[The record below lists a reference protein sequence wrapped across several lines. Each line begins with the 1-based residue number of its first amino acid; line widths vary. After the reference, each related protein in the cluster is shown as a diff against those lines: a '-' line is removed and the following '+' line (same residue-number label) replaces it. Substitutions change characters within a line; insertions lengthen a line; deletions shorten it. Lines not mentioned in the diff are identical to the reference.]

1 MSYETILYDVSDG
14 VARLTLNRPEKLNS
28 MNLPLL
34 KEAREAVRA
43 AQTDA
48 DARVLVITGAGR
60 GFCAGADLTAH
71 GDGEGANLSPG
82 ERTAL
87 RMKDY
92 FNPLIQDIHEC
103 ALPVVCAVNG
113 VAAGGGMG
121 LALSGDITLAAR
133 SATFVQVFTRQL
145 GIIPD
150 CGSTWVLPRLVGRA
164 RAQGLAFL
172 GEKLPAE
179 EAERWGLIWKCVDDE
194 KFEDEVAAIA
204 GRLAEGPTSCY
215 AEVRKAFLHAESATL
230 PEQLEYERQ
239 QQRVLC
245 DGADFAEG
253 VMAFLQKRKPVFKKR

>member
-1 MSYETILYDVSDG
+1 MSYETILYDLSDG
-14 VARLTLNRPEKLNS
+14 VARLTLNRPDKLNS
-28 MNLPLL
+28 MNMTLL
-34 KEAREAVRA
+34 KEARDAVHVAQNAGEAG
-43 AQTDA
+43 
-48 DARVLVITGAGR
+48 VLVITGAGR

-71 GDGEGANLSPG
+71 GDSEGVNLSPG

-87 RMKDY
+87 RMKDF

-103 ALPVVCAVNG
+103 SLPVVCAVNG

-121 LALSGDITLAAR
+121 LALSGDITIAKR

-150 CGSTWVLPRLVGRA
+150 CGSTWTLPRAVGRA
-164 RAQGLAFL
+164 RALGLAFL

-179 EAERWGLIWKCVDDE
+179 DAERWGLIWKCVDDE
-194 KFEDEVAAIA
+194 AFEDEVAAVA
-204 GRLAEGPTSCY
+204 RQLAEGPTSCF
-215 AEVRKAFLHAESATL
+215 AEVRKAFLSAESATL
-230 PEQLEYERQ
+230 SEQLEYERQ

-253 VMAFLQKRKPVFKKR
+253 VMAFLQKRKPVFKKG

>member
-1 MSYETILYDVSDG
+1 MSYEAILYEVSDG
-14 VARLTLNRPEKLNS
+14 VARLTLNRPDKLNS

-43 AQTDA
+43 AQEDSGA
-48 DARVLVITGAGR
+48 GVLVITGAGR
-60 GFCAGADLTAH
+60 GFCAGADLAAR
-71 GDGEGANLSPG
+71 GDGEQPNLSPG
-82 ERTAL
+82 EHTAL
-87 RMKDY
+87 RMKEY

-103 ALPVVCAVNG
+103 SLPVICAVNG

-121 LALSGDITLAAR
+121 LALAGDITIAKR
-133 SATFVQVFTRQL
+133 SASFVQVFTRQL

-150 CGSTWVLPRLVGRA
+150 CGSTWTLPRAVGRA
-164 RAQGLAFL
+164 RALGLAFL

-179 EAERWGLIWKCVDDE
+179 EAENWGLIWKCVDDE
-194 KFEDEVAAIA
+194 KFDEEVGAVA
-204 GRLAEGPTSCY
+204 RQLAEGPTSCF

-253 VMAFLQKRKPVFKKR
+253 VMAFLQKRKPVFKK